1 MNAPYLVEGPIFEIV
16 SSLTYVQNA
25 TEKQLFRDRLQVLR
39 GHSQQKLEFQSK
51 YQETICDIMDP
62 DDVLKATEELDKEK
76 KLMEE
81 KQNEELK
88 EADREII
95 VKLDHIFKDQQ
106 STLERAGVPGM
117 CETDDEISIKVQMH
131 LLKCIAKLGKER

>member
-1 MNAPYLVEGPIFEIV
+1 MNVPYLVEGPIFEIV
-16 SSLTYVQNA
+16 SSLTDVQNA